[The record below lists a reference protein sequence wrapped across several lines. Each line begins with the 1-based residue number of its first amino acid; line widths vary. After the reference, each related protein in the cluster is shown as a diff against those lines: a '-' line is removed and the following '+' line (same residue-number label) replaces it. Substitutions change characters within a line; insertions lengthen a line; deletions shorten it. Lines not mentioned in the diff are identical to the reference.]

1 MLLRDQ
7 IVTWLRDSKRIVMLG
22 IGNPMRGD
30 DAIGMEVVRLL
41 KGEVSKRVRLLECQT
56 VPENFAG
63 EIKQFNPTHV
73 LMIDAAHFEAEPG
86 EARLIQP
93 EEISGVAVSTHAIPL
108 YILAEILRKS
118 IDAKVLLLGLQP
130 KTTEFGEQ
138 ITPELQKAAENIA
151 KVLLDA
157 LRKSTN

>member
-1 MLLRDQ
+1 
-7 IVTWLRDSKRIVMLG
+7 
-22 IGNPMRGD
+22 MRGD

-41 KGEVSKRVRLLECQT
+41 KGKVSKRVRLLECQT

-86 EARLIQP
+86 EARLIPP
-93 EEISGVAVSTHAIPL
+93 EKISGVAVSTHAIPL
-108 YILAEILRKS
+108 YILAEILRES
-118 IDAKVLLLGLQP
+118 VDAKVLLLGLQP
-130 KTTEFGEQ
+130 KTTEFGEKV
-138 ITPELQKAAENIA
+138 TPELQKAAENIA

-157 LRKSTN
+157 LRKSSN